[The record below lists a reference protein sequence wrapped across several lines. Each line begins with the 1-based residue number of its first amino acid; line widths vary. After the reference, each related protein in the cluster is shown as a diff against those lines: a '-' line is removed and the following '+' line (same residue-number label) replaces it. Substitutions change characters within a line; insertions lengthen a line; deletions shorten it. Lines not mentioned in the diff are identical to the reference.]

1 MRARRTTTNAV
12 RAGLAC
18 LSLLATLLAAGCAGA
33 RTDTNMIAVTLDK
46 ASEDTATVRVEDGR
60 AVIDVTSPSGIGG
73 LTATLSGGKW
83 PEEVV
88 VRLRLRGLERLEIGY
103 SNILLSTGVSS
114 TGDPD
119 PPLILT
125 VVDEEGNVQR
135 ASPSADIYY
144 PTIRFVDGSQALA
157 TLTFPLPEGTVI
169 EVVMPPHFHQQEQT
183 SFWMQWIDFYR

>member
-83 PEEVV
+83 PKEVV

-103 SNILLSTGVSS
+103 GDVTLTTGLSSS
-114 TGDPD
+114 GGPG
-119 PPLILT
+119 PALT
-125 VVDEEGNVQR
+125 LSVTAADGTVQS

-144 PTIRFVDGSQALA
+144 PDIHLVTDAAGTPVA
-157 TLTFPLPEGTVI
+157 PWPEGS
-169 EVVMPPHFHQQEQT
+169 VVEITLPPHFHQDKHP
-183 SFWMQWIDFYR
+183 SFTLRWIDFYR